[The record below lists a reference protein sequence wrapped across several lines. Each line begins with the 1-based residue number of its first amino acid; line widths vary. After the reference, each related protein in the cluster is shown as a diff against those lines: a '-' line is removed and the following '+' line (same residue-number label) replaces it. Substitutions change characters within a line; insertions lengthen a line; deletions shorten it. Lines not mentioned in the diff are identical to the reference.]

1 MYIIHVANNLLFRNF
16 NAVIC
21 SHPIIKPRRE
31 NIMNRV
37 TAKSALKALVVTTI
51 AIIGLQGTAFAA
63 TGIQTAPAV
72 DGKHALVQEAGKT
85 EATRTTSAPLQVAT
99 RLKNGLRINTACDDT
114 GLPCPP
120 RG

>member
-1 MYIIHVANNLLFRNF
+1 
-16 NAVIC
+16 
-21 SHPIIKPRRE
+21 
-31 NIMNRV
+31 MNQV
-37 TAKSALKALVVTTI
+37 TAKSALKVLVVTTV

-99 RLKNGLRINTACDDT
+99 RLKSGLRINTACDDT
-114 GLPCPP
+114 GLPCP

>member
-1 MYIIHVANNLLFRNF
+1 MKV
-16 NAVIC
+16 
-21 SHPIIKPRRE
+21 
-31 NIMNRV
+31 
-37 TAKSALKALVVTTI
+37 LVVTTV

-63 TGIQTAPAV
+63 TGIQTVLAV

-85 EATRTTSAPLQVAT
+85 EATRTTSAPLQVAM
-99 RLKNGLRINTACDDT
+99 RLKNGFRINTACDDN